1 MRILLSNDDGVH
13 APGIQTLAKALR
25 EFADVQVVA
34 PDRNRSGASNSLTL
48 ESSLRTF
55 TFENGDIAV
64 QMGTP
69 TDCVYLGV
77 NALMRPRPDIVVSGI
92 NAGPNLGDDV
102 IYSGTVAAAME
113 GRHLGFPALAV
124 SLDGHKHYD
133 TAAAVTCSILRALCK
148 EPLRTGRI
156 LNINVPD
163 LPLDQIKGIRVTRCG
178 TRHPADQVIPQ
189 QDPRGNTLYWIG
201 PPGGKCDAGP
211 GTDFAAVDEG
221 YVSITPLHV
230 DLTAHSAFRLV
241 KQRGSWHA
249 MVSRRVQALLDQL
262 RAQGIQDEQVL
273 NALAAVP
280 REKFV
285 DEAFEQKAWDNIA
298 LPIGQGQT
306 ISQPYMVARMTEL
319 LELTPQSRVLEI
331 GTGSGYQTAILAHLV
346 QHVCS
351 VERIK
356 GLQWQARRRLKNLD
370 LHNVSTRHGDGWQG
384 WQARAPFDAIIV
396 TAAPPEI
403 PTALMT
409 QLDEGG
415 ILVLPVGEEH
425 QYLKR
430 VRRRGGEFIIDTVE
444 AVRFVPLV
452 KGELA

>member
-133 TAAAVTCSILRALCK
+133 TAAAITCRILRALSR

-178 TRHPADQVIPQ
+178 SRHPADQVIPQ

-201 PPGGKCDAGP
+201 PPGEKCDAGP
-211 GTDFAAVDEG
+211 DTDFAAVDEG

-230 DLTAHSAFRLV
+230 DLTAYGAHQVVSDWLESVGVDTQSLADAYTLFLNNYVRRASEMSLFLMRSPPCRVKNSLMRRLNTRPGKILPCRLV
-241 KQRGSWHA
+241 RGKRFRSLIWLHA
-249 MVSRRVQALLDQL
+249 
-262 RAQGIQDEQVL
+262 
-273 NALAAVP
+273 
-280 REKFV
+280 
-285 DEAFEQKAWDNIA
+285 
-298 LPIGQGQT
+298 
-306 ISQPYMVARMTEL
+306 
-319 LELTPQSRVLEI
+319 
-331 GTGSGYQTAILAHLV
+331 
-346 QHVCS
+346 
-351 VERIK
+351 
-356 GLQWQARRRLKNLD
+356 
-370 LHNVSTRHGDGWQG
+370 
-384 WQARAPFDAIIV
+384 
-396 TAAPPEI
+396 
-403 PTALMT
+403 
-409 QLDEGG
+409 
-415 ILVLPVGEEH
+415 
-425 QYLKR
+425 
-430 VRRRGGEFIIDTVE
+430 
-444 AVRFVPLV
+444 
-452 KGELA
+452 